1 MPDRGRAERSLAH
14 DSAVG
19 ESSGHSGPGDFLAV
33 GALIFLHCA
42 FFWRAILLRGFL
54 VHADICYFFEP
65 AKAFMHQSLRAG
77 RLPLWSPYIFC
88 GYPIAAEGQIAAF
101 YPPSLLISWLLPSP
115 GAINWLVVFHPPPAA

>member
-1 MPDRGRAERSLAH
+1 MGEPPAPWGRS
-14 DSAVG
+14 
-19 ESSGHSGPGDFLAV
+19 DFLAV
-33 GALIFLHCA
+33 GALILLHCA

-54 VHADICYFFEP
+54 VHSDICYFFEP
-65 AKAFMHQSLRAG
+65 AKAFMHESLRAG

-115 GAINWLVVFHPPPAA
+115 G